1 MKMLKSSFSNDA
13 ATKSICHFDMNVK
26 YDGIHPVCGIEH
38 GDNGALCLFVSFTL
52 SVT

>member
-1 MKMLKSSFSNDA
+1 MLKSPLGSNV
-13 ATKSICHFDMNVK
+13 ATKEICHFDMNVK
-26 YDGIHPVCGIEH
+26 YDGIHSVCGIEH